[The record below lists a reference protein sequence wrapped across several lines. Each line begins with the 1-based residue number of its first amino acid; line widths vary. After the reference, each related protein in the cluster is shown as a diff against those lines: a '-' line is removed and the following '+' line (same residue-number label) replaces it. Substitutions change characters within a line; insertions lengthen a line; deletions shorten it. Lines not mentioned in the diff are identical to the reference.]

1 MKYDKSS
8 AFGLLNGPFPCANIP
23 STTCFLQSVISPS
36 TMKISDNIYRYC
48 LRHCASGGPQVKGID
63 FYQPSSPVIA
73 TPILRIIVAIAVTYH
88 LTIVIAMSQMPS
100 IILSRLPMS
109 VKLLTVHPIT
119 YTGLISASLT
129 PAWNLL
135 PMTNI

>member
-48 LRHCASGGPQVKGID
+48 LRHCASGGPQLKGID
-63 FYQPSSPVIA
+63 FYQSSSLFLSSSTLHRWELPGNY
-73 TPILRIIVAIAVTYH
+73 RDFIVVMLFYLFCRRTK
-88 LTIVIAMSQMPS
+88 
-100 IILSRLPMS
+100 IILVTP
-109 VKLLTVHPIT
+109 T
-119 YTGLISASLT
+119 TGFKTFTIIQSLM
-129 PAWNLL
+129 LF
-135 PMTNI
+135 I